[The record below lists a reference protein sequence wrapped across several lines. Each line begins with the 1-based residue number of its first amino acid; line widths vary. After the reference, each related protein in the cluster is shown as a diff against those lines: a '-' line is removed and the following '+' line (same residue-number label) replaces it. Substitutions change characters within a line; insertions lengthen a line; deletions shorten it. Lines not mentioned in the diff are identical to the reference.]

1 MRLDFQTGRVG
12 RSTESGLKPS
22 KRRHY
27 RVTGN
32 DLNGIS
38 VSLKIAGQSK
48 PVQLIDISSAGAALA
63 FIGAEKAQVASLFGT
78 TLRPPEV
85 EILANQLGETIRLSC
100 RVAHLQ
106 QVAAGVI
113 CGVAFLREIDDSF
126 NLDQALLRVF
136 NRRGAVRVEP
146 DPQTPVTIQIHS
158 PDGHP
163 LCSGLLRDLSLT
175 GLGIAVAPVD
185 MALLP
190 RDSSVALRFALA
202 GEVFDMPAIV
212 RFGRVSSEQRPGGVT
227 PEPVGIVGLEL
238 DDQARNQ
245 AANRKRLADWVMRR
259 QREIQRIQ
267 REAADPSTAG

>member
-1 MRLDFQTGRVG
+1 MQT
-12 RSTESGLKPS
+12 T

-32 DLNGIS
+32 DLDGIS
-38 VSLKIAGQSK
+38 VSLQIADQSK
-48 PVQLIDISSAGAALA
+48 PVHLIDISSAGAALA
-63 FIGAEKAQVASLFGT
+63 FIGAEKTQVASLFGT
-78 TLRPPEV
+78 TLRPPV
-85 EILANQLGETIRLSC
+85 IEISARELGENINIPC

-146 DPQTPVTIQIHS
+146 DPQVPVQVYIQS
-158 PDGHP
+158 PDGKA

-185 MALLP
+185 MKLLP
-190 RDSSVALRFALA
+190 KES
-202 GEVFDMPAIV
+202 EVRLSFELTDEILEMPAIV
-212 RFGRVSSEQRPGGVT
+212 RFGRVNSETRPGGVS
-227 PEPVGIVGLEL
+227 PEPVGIVGLEF
-238 DDQARNQ
+238 DDHARTQ
-245 AANRKRLADWVMRR
+245 SANRKRLADWVMRR
-259 QREIQRIQ
+259 QREIQRMQ
-267 REAADPSTAG
+267 REAEDLPTLH

>member
-1 MRLDFQTGRVG
+1 M
-12 RSTESGLKPS
+12 KPS

-27 RVTGN
+27 RVTGHE
-32 DLNGIS
+32 LNGIS
-38 VSLKIAGQSK
+38 VSLKIAGQST

-63 FIGAEKAQVASLFGT
+63 FIGAEKDQVTSLFGRT
-78 TLRPPEV
+78 GHEPPKI
-85 EILANQLGETIRLSC
+85 EILAAELSETIRLSC
-100 RVAHLQ
+100 RVAHVQ

-146 DPQTPVTIQIHS
+146 DPQSPVTIHIHS
-158 PDGHP
+158 PSGRQ

-175 GLGIAVAPVD
+175 GLGMAVPPAD
-185 MALLP
+185 MKVLP
-190 RDSSVALRFALA
+190 GEARVALRFTLD
-202 GEVFDMPAIV
+202 GEVFDMPAVV
-212 RFGRVSSEQRPGGVT
+212 RFGRVNTEQRPGGMTSEV
-227 PEPVGIVGLEL
+227 VGVVGLEF

-245 AANRKRLADWVMRR
+245 VANRKRLADWVMRR

-267 REAADPSTAG
+267 REAADPSTVR